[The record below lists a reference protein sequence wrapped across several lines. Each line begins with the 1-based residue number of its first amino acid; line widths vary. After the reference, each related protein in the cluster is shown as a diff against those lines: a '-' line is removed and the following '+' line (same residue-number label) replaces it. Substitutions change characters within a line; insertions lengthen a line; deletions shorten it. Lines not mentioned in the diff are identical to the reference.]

1 MLKAWGATNESI
13 LLSFF
18 FTYFLCGS
26 LNRIG
31 LAHMSNPRHLDL
43 VVRQVQDSVDL
54 ARMSDLICLDLIG
67 NQVQG
72 IWA

>member
-1 MLKAWGATNESI
+1 MK
-13 LLSFF
+13 FF
-18 FTYFLCGS
+18 FCGS

-31 LAHMSNPRHLDL
+31 LAYMSNPRHLDL

-54 ARMSDLICLDLIG
+54 ARMSDLICLDLIV

-72 IWA
+72 VWA